1 MLAATLYLGSSK
13 QSDTL
18 QDQLAALHTD
28 LEPLASHADSPRLRE
43 DRVVRA
49 DSHDAKRDS
58 FQGKQCF
65 ALKELVWRGP
75 FSPSNN

>member
-28 LEPLASHADSPRLRE
+28 LEPLASHADSPRQRGTF
-43 DRVVRA
+43 RRA
-49 DSHDAKRDS
+49 
-58 FQGKQCF
+58 
-65 ALKELVWRGP
+65 
-75 FSPSNN
+75 